1 MYYTKH
7 EWHLHTIHVYIGTY
21 NTCAFVWLEQACN
34 CRYNMWA
41 LKGHRFLTKPTLLR
55 SGETWCSCPDMS
67 RFLSFSAPGSRVAA
81 NFGSWMQLVVGSWL
95 LEVGRWV
102 VVLLSF
108 LYISSIITTIMS
120 SKSSSSGSCSGSGS
134 GSSSSSSSGSCSGS
148 GSSSISISSSNSS
161 SSSSCCCCCCC
172 CYVYV
177 LFCWELTYKTRL
189 FFWNDRTV
197 LLSMEEILQ
206 HLDA

>member
-1 MYYTKH
+1 MYVCIYIYTY
-7 EWHLHTIHVYIGTY
+7 EYIQ
-21 NTCAFVWLEQACN
+21 TCAFVWLEQACN
-34 CRYNMWA
+34 CRYNMSA
-41 LKGHRFLTKPTLLR
+41 LKGHRFLTKTNAATLRGNLVQLPWHVQVLILL
-55 SGETWCSCPDMS
+55 STSEPSCCC
-67 RFLSFSAPGSRVAA
+67 
-81 NFGSWMQLVVGSWL
+81 FGSWMQLVVGSWL

-148 GSSSISISSSNSS
+148 GSSSISSS

-172 CYVYV
+172 CCCYVYV
-177 LFCWELTYKTRL
+177 LFWWELTYKTRL